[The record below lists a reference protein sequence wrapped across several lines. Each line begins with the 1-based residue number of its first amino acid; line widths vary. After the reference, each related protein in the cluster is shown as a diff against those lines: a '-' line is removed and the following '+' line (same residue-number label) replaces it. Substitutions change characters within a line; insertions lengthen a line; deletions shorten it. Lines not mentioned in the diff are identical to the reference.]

1 MTKIYKP
8 PSFDNQ
14 IVVPKNIFDAKVSLS
29 ALGFYCWL
37 FTRKPNLP
45 ITFDDI
51 KKSFDVSDHTIRKQI
66 NELENAKYLSK
77 IPVRNSGKFGGY
89 NYFISDV
96 TMLKKP
102 NAVKHTRSSSNNN
115 TSIYNNNTSTYNNN
129 TNNNIYNNNNNNNTY
144 KIKNEKLFSEI
155 KENINHFM
163 ALFPKKYLPS
173 NKENNSWIKC
183 LYKLVEQDG
192 YSLRTIYSII
202 KTIRNDK
209 FWQTNFLTL
218 LKLTKK
224 NKEGIKYIDV
234 FYEIYKAKKPECYY
248 KVKNLDTY
256 FIYGN
261 ENNKLL
267 GAIANNKKLTEFN
280 LKNILNDTE
289 IQEIKNYVQVN

>member
-1 MTKIYKP
+1 
-8 PSFDNQ
+8 
-14 IVVPKNIFDAKVSLS
+14 
-29 ALGFYCWL
+29 
-37 FTRKPNLP
+37 
-45 ITFDDI
+45 
-51 KKSFDVSDHTIRKQI
+51 
-66 NELENAKYLSK
+66 
-77 IPVRNSGKFGGY
+77 
-89 NYFISDV
+89 
-96 TMLKKP
+96 
-102 NAVKHTRSSSNNN
+102 
-115 TSIYNNNTSTYNNN
+115 
-129 TNNNIYNNNNNNNTY
+129 
-144 KIKNEKLFSEI
+144 
-155 KENINHFM
+155 M

-261 ENNKLL
+261 DNNKLL